1 MQQVNDR
8 INKLILGFFVSLYVA
23 LSGCGERIPPPPPVV
38 KVPADEKT
46 VHDKI
51 LSLAGEVG
59 ERDSKTGQITIVT
72 LQGKQVDDKALNELG
87 LASLKKLEI
96 LELRSTSVTKK
107 GFIALGKALPNLKMV
122 RTKAD
127 P

>member
-1 MQQVNDR
+1 M
-8 INKLILGFFVSLYVA
+8 
-23 LSGCGERIPPPPPVV
+23 V